1 MMSYPV
7 TDRDHERLV
16 HDLDLLTQVDDQR
29 TPRGHAPRRHW
40 FPRPMAAKHTQR
52 MAVGGPRVALS

>member
-16 HDLDLLTQVDDQR
+16 HDLDLLTQTTDGIR
-29 TPRGHAPRRHW
+29 AACPSRHRSW
-40 FPRPMAAKHTQR
+40 FPRPLSFKHSKRLAT
-52 MAVGGPRVALS
+52 GGSGSSLS